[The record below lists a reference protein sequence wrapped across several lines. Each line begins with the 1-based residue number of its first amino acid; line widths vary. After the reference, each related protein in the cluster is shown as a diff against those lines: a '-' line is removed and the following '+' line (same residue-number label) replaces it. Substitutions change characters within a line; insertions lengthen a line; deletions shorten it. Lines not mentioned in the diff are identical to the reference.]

1 MSLQCCCSPSSVAPC
16 SWAVTSWTLY
26 FFSIKCLIL
35 LIALILLVLCFV
47 WILQAVC
54 EIQWD
59 CSQPTINWVSLPAI
73 LRVSCLQEEL
83 VSLRLQCSSV
93 YRKGHFSQSLS
104 STGAEHTSQRATDG
118 GLTLGQTLLGAVGAV
133 GAALLRQ
140 PMGRSQL
147 VAMSSSEDEGSL
159 RFIYELLGWV
169 EEMQVSLSHRKWR
182 KHQIILYLIS
192 GYWSII

>member
-1 MSLQCCCSPSSVAPC
+1 M
-16 SWAVTSWTLY
+16 
-26 FFSIKCLIL
+26 
-35 LIALILLVLCFV
+35 
-47 WILQAVC
+47 
-54 EIQWD
+54 
-59 CSQPTINWVSLPAI
+59 SLPAI

-118 GLTLGQTLLGAVGAV
+118 GLTLGQTLLGAVGAG

-169 EEMQVSLSHRKWR
+169 EEMQVSLSHRKLR

-192 GYWSII
+192 GY